1 MEWSVSCWHTALGKN
16 TLRTGDAVDRAA
28 AMDAVLGEG
37 RHAVQA
43 TEGAAVEDMAYV
55 KIGDE
60 LGHVSGFIDPNLGSD
75 ELRAHIEEAFARMR
89 ERTAA
94 LEEAAQTSSLSVVA
108 PAVLSSTSAGSVTE
122 QWGRIE
128 QWLRAHLP
136 EVTII
141 GASAGSIERAVEA
154 TEVTWPQEL
163 VDLFGHINGFPRKA
177 WVQLFPVH
185 ELFDLDRVVDERRLE
200 LEVWGELDDDAGAEP
215 LTESFASEAAGTF
228 VPELVPFAGRDGNLL
243 FVDTRPG
250 PLHGCVTEF
259 DKVGADDVGP
269 RWVSISAL
277 LTELAD
283 SLEHGTVF
291 DGRWVPTV
299 ADGRLEWHYHQ

>member
-37 RHAVQA
+37 RLAVQA
-43 TEGAAVEDMAYV
+43 TEGAAVEDMSYV

-60 LGHVSGFIDPNLGSD
+60 LGHVSGFIDPNLGGD
-75 ELRAHIEEAFARMR
+75 GLRARIEEAFARMR

-94 LEEAAQTSSLSVVA
+94 LEEAAQTSSPAVVA
-108 PAVLSSTSAGSVTE
+108 PAVLSSTPAGSVTE

-128 QWLRAHLP
+128 EWLRAHLP
-136 EVTII
+136 ELTII

-163 VDLFGHINGFPRKA
+163 VDLFGHINGFPREG

-200 LEVWGELDDDAGAEP
+200 LMVWGALDDDAGAEP
-215 LTESFASEAAGTF
+215 LAESFAGEAVETF
-228 VPELVPFAGRDGNLL
+228 VPGFVPFAGRDGNLL

-299 ADGRLEWHYHQ
+299 ADGRLEWHYQQ

>member
-1 MEWSVSCWHTALGKN
+1 MSCWHAALGKN

-37 RHAVQA
+37 RHAVRA

-60 LGHVSGFIDPNLGSD
+60 LGNVSGFIDLNLGSD
-75 ELRAHIEEAFARMR
+75 ELRARIEKACARMH

-94 LEEAAQTSSLSVVA
+94 LEGATQTSSPPVVA
-108 PAVLSSTSAGSVTE
+108 PPVLSSTPAGSVTE
-122 QWGRIE
+122 PWDRIE
-128 QWLRAHLP
+128 QWLGAHLP

-141 GASAGSIERAVEA
+141 GASVGSIERAVEA
-154 TEVTWPQEL
+154 TEVTGPQEL
-163 VDLFGHINGFPRKA
+163 VDLFGHIGGFPRDA

-185 ELFDLDRVVDERRLE
+185 ELFDLDRMVDERRLE
-200 LEVWGELDDDAGAEP
+200 LEVWGELDEDAGAEP
-215 LTESFASEAAGTF
+215 LAGSAAGEAVETF
-228 VPELVPFAGRDGNLL
+228 VSEFVPFAGRDGNLL

-250 PLHGCVTEF
+250 SRYGCVTEF
-259 DKVGADDVGP
+259 DKVGAEDVGP

-277 LTELAD
+277 LAELAD

-291 DGRWVPTV
+291 DGCWAPTV
-299 ADGRLEWHYHQ
+299 ADGRLEWHYQQ